1 MPRIIANVLRRFVWL
16 YPAWIALCAILFLA
30 LRGSEDPSRRKGRIL
45 NTEAGVRAVAIL
57 RQRDPV
63 RFRDFEPVHVAWAAK
78 GEEGSANRWVVLC
91 DHERHS
97 GLRDALVV
105 ELEGTTGALL
115 AIRKP
120 D

>member
-1 MPRIIANVLRRFVWL
+1 VFRRFVWL

-57 RQRDPV
+57 RQRDPL
-63 RFRDFEPVHVAWAAK
+63 RFRDYEPVHVAWAAK
-78 GEEGSANRWVVLC
+78 GEEGSVNRWVVLC
-91 DHERHS
+91 DRHQRS
-97 GLRDALVV
+97 GLRDAVVV
-105 ELEGTTGALL
+105 EVEGTSGALL
-115 AIRKP
+115 TIRKP